1 MKIPKIPEKLQNI
14 HYGNRLR
21 PVRDW
26 LILVSVAT
34 VVLIVGVVWN
44 IIEFK
49 SSVSEQSSVINT
61 NMRNVV
67 NMATVEKVQ
76 KTFVNRD
83 KMRNRYEN
91 GFYYFEDP
99 SL

>member
-1 MKIPKIPEKLQNI
+1 MKIPKIPDKLQNI

-34 VVLIVGVVWN
+34 VVLVVGAVWN
-44 IIEFK
+44 IVEFK
-49 SSVSEQSSVINT
+49 NSVSEQGSGINT
-61 NMRNVV
+61 NMRSVV
-67 NMATVEKVQ
+67 NMATIEKVQ

-83 KMRNRYEN
+83 KMRARYEK